1 MCESTATTLAAGP
14 CGRCA
19 ALASALA
26 RASGE
31 TLRPESPKV
40 FLRHELAPMEDST
53 ATAATAADRLANRTF
68 RVCSTTRSPLWLA
81 LNLETAMMRSVDTC
95 GELTFTVIHP
105 IDIRH
110 PLNSVGSLD
119 YLTHRHNLYRQ
130 QEGVSPAAEFTPLSE
145 LGA

>member
-1 MCESTATTLAAGP
+1 MRYTGPRAAGRCAKQLACRQQVCESTATTPAAGP
-14 CGRCA
+14 CGRCPA
-19 ALASALA
+19 RASALA

-53 ATAATAADRLANRTF
+53 ATAATAADRLANRTL

-95 GELTFTVIHP
+95 GELTFTVIHR

-110 PLNSVGSLD
+110 P
-119 YLTHRHNLYRQ
+119 T
-130 QEGVSPAAEFTPLSE
+130 EFGRLP
-145 LGA
+145 